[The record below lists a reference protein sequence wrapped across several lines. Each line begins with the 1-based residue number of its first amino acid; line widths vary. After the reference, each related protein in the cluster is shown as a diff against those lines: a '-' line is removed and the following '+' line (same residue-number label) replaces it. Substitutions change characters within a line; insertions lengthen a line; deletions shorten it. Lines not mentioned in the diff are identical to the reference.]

1 MKGNCAMKIGYIKLK
16 AIKGWKRSVT
26 DYQISQNSKYYG
38 SDGKKLRD
46 GMKTKFDVYFIE
58 GSKLPYSFY
67 DCETVC
73 HVGNFKSIDGMIKY
87 IKQWGFNL
95 QSVDLEYVEEY
106 EK

>member
-1 MKGNCAMKIGYIKLK
+1 MKIGYIKLK

-26 DYQISQNSKYYG
+26 YYQKSQNLKYYG

-67 DCETVC
+67 DYETVC
-73 HVGNFKSIDGMIKY
+73 HVGNFKSINEMIKH
-87 IKQWGFNL
+87 IKKWGFIF
-95 QSVDLEYVEEY
+95 QSVELEYIEEY
-106 EK
+106 KNV

>member
-1 MKGNCAMKIGYIKLK
+1 MKIGYIKLK

-38 SDGKKLRD
+38 RDGKKLRD
-46 GMKTKFDVYFIE
+46 SMKTKFDVYFIK

-67 DCETVC
+67 NYETVC
-73 HVGNFKSIDGMIKY
+73 HVGNFKSIDGMINH
-87 IKQWGFNL
+87 IKKLGFIF
-95 QSVDLEYVEEY
+95 QSVELEYIEEN